1 MKLNFIPFTLNENIS
16 EFKGQIQFVETDN
29 GVDLYGAINP
39 LNEFLKGIP
48 VLSINLY
55 FYQDRLITV
64 YLNIDDSLKNQEKVI
79 RIVEQALGRAK
90 IFLNSQFQI
99 KQGWEDDNKVLYII
113 RDQTLKKM
121 YLYYSLREYSVI

>member
-48 VLSINLY
+48 GLSINLY

-113 RDQTLKKM
+113 RDETLKKI